1 MLLRPST
8 EADHE
13 AVVVLANLA
22 YRGLEGSRGWNAESD
37 VLEGERLNLATLQR
51 DLAASPN
58 AHLLLYCDDGTGP
71 VLGSVWLEPEP
82 DEAEVW
88 RLGLL
93 SVHPDLQDR
102 QLGRSLL
109 AGAEAFARE
118 RGARRIRMAV
128 INVREPLIA
137 WYARRGYTPSGVTE
151 PYPYGDDRYGR
162 PLRDDLAFVILEK
175 GI

>member
-1 MLLRPST
+1 MLLRSAQT
-8 EADHE
+8 DDHQ
-13 AVVVLANLA
+13 AVVDLANLA

-37 VLEGERLNLATLQR
+37 VLEGERINLAMLRR
-51 DLAASPN
+51 DLAESPN
-58 AHLLLYCDDGTGP
+58 AHLLVFCDDGP
-71 VLGSVWLEPEP
+71 PLGSVWLEPEP
-82 DEAEVW
+82 DAGEVW

-93 SVHPDLQDR
+93 SVHPGLQDR
-102 QLGRSLL
+102 QLGRGLL
-109 AGAEAFARE
+109 AAAEDFARE
-118 RGARRIRMAV
+118 RGAVRIRMAV

-137 WYARRGYTPSGVTE
+137 WYARRGYAPTGVVE